1 MFQIRN
7 FYQLMIGTRNF
18 YRSRGKVEK
27 KFHFSTINWN
37 YCNIFQNLHQNR
49 RYEESDIDFGGIE
62 EGRNK
67 ETGNARKTV
76 RSISLP
82 KTSSRVSSGSVQ
94 VEERRAQGGSS
105 ISAKIVEGEGGG
117 RRTRGRTRK
126 GGTRGWKR
134 KKEGLARGHDRSTSD
149 SKEAPVLRATPQCS
163 NSIDYCCRCT
173 SYPAFGERQVCPD
186 SRSQASGRRRRRGRQ
201 LQGVSYRQHSMLGN
215 L

>member
-1 MFQIRN
+1 MKSRTSTSATSRKEGIKKPE
-7 FYQLMIGTRNF
+7 TR
-18 YRSRGKVEK
+18 EK
-27 KFHFSTINWN
+27 RFPS
-37 YCNIFQNLHQNR
+37 
-49 RYEESDIDFGGIE
+49 
-62 EGRNK
+62 
-67 ETGNARKTV
+67 

-186 SRSQASGRRRRRGRQ
+186 SRSRRAGDDGGGGGSCKVFRT
-201 LQGVSYRQHSMLGN
+201 GN
-215 L
+215 IPC